1 MLTESLD
8 RLEQAVGGPALMELF
23 ANIGEHMREDGLI
36 GGGVSSFTMTPDQAK
51 AEIAKMDAAMND
63 AKSPAMD
70 KLHPEHAG
78 WVRRREQL
86 FAAAYPG

>member
-1 MLTESLD
+1 
-8 RLEQAVGGPALMELF
+8 
-23 ANIGEHMREDGLI
+23 MREDGLV
-36 GGGVSSFTMTPDQAK
+36 GGGASSFNLTPEQAK

-63 AKSPAMD
+63 PKSPAMD

-78 WVRRREQL
+78 WVKRREQL